1 MFFKRCLVIF
11 RAGFRPFLCTSSSD
25 TCKILKNTLHKTKQE
40 HYTKEKSLVN
50 KNFDNCVSFHIEDG
64 AFMGRLV
71 RLDEVVNTIV
81 GKHCYPKP
89 VSAVVAESAALGAL
103 LASALK
109 YDGLFTLQTKSNGP
123 VSMVVVDVSSDG
135 TIRACAT
142 FDEKRIQKAQE
153 LRKTEGEIEAAP
165 HLMGEGYLAFTVDQ
179 GKDTD
184 LYQGVVD
191 LQGKNL
197 TECALRYFKQS
208 EQIETALRLF
218 LKVPNDENDHWKAG
232 GIMLQ
237 KLPAT
242 GGKVKEGTD
251 LDEAWN
257 EAVTFMQSLKEE
269 EIFDDALSSEEILHR
284 LYHSSKLTIAKNK
297 EYRFGCRCS
306 RDKLLNTL
314 ISFGEEEINN
324 LADDHNQIS
333 ATCNFCSE
341 KYVFD
346 KGELIRH

>member
-1 MFFKRCLVIF
+1 M
-11 RAGFRPFLCTSSSD
+11 
-25 TCKILKNTLHKTKQE
+25 
-40 HYTKEKSLVN
+40 VN

-89 VSAVVAESAALGAL
+89 VSAVVAESTALGAL

-109 YDGLFTLQTKSNGP
+109 YDGLFTLQTKSSGP
-123 VSMVVVDVSSDG
+123 VTMVVVDVSSDG

-208 EQIETALRLF
+208 EQIETALQLF
-218 LKVPNDENDHWKAG
+218 LQAPVEENG
-232 GIMLQ
+232 RPL
-237 KLPAT
+237 
-242 GGKVKEGTD
+242 E
-251 LDEAWN
+251 
-257 EAVTFMQSLKEE
+257 
-269 EIFDDALSSEEILHR
+269 
-284 LYHSSKLTIAKNK
+284 
-297 EYRFGCRCS
+297 GCRHHAAETSGNRRQSQRGS
-306 RDKLLNTL
+306 R
-314 ISFGEEEINN
+314 
-324 LADDHNQIS
+324 H
-333 ATCNFCSE
+333 
-341 KYVFD
+341 
-346 KGELIRH
+346 

>member
-1 MFFKRCLVIF
+1 M
-11 RAGFRPFLCTSSSD
+11 
-25 TCKILKNTLHKTKQE
+25 
-40 HYTKEKSLVN
+40 VN

-109 YDGLFTLQTKSNGP
+109 YDGLFTLQTKSSGP
-123 VSMVVVDVSSDG
+123 VTMVVVDVSSDG

-208 EQIETALRLF
+208 EQIETALQLF
-218 LKVPNDENDHWKAG
+218 LQAPVEENGHWKAA

-242 GGKVKEGTD
+242 GGKVREGAD
-251 LDEAWN
+251 IDEAWN
-257 EAVTFMQSLKEE
+257 EAVTFMQSLKEDE
-269 EIFDDALSSEEILHR
+269 VFDDALSPEELLHR
-284 LYHSSKLTIAKNK
+284 LYHSSKLSIAKNK

-306 RDKLLNTL
+306 RNKLLNTL
-314 ISFGEEEINN
+314 TSFGEEEINN
-324 LADDHNQIS
+324 LADSHNQVS

>member
-1 MFFKRCLVIF
+1 M
-11 RAGFRPFLCTSSSD
+11 
-25 TCKILKNTLHKTKQE
+25 
-40 HYTKEKSLVN
+40 VN

-89 VSAVVAESAALGAL
+89 VSAVVAESTALGAL

-109 YDGLFTLQTKSNGP
+109 YDGLFTLQTKSSGP
-123 VSMVVVDVSSDG
+123 VTMVVVDVSSDG

-208 EQIETALRLF
+208 EQIETALQLF
-218 LKVPNDENDHWKAG
+218 LQAPVEENGHWKAA

-242 GGKVKEGTD
+242 GGKVREGAD
-251 LDEAWN
+251 IDEAWN
-257 EAVTFMQSLKEE
+257 EAVTFMQSLKEDE
-269 EIFDDALSSEEILHR
+269 VFDDALSPEELLHR
-284 LYHSSKLTIAKNK
+284 LYHSSKLSIAKTRNTVSAAAAAATN
-297 EYRFGCRCS
+297 CS
-306 RDKLLNTL
+306 TR
-314 ISFGEEEINN
+314 
-324 LADDHNQIS
+324 
-333 ATCNFCSE
+333 
-341 KYVFD
+341 
-346 KGELIRH
+346 